1 MQLLGMGED
10 RPLLNQLLFLAL
22 EESGGSDLPSLMLK
36 QVETLSLLPLPR
48 HQGVQFHTKGLPP
61 AVESAE
67 GCHVT
72 GQPGI
77 GVEQEA
83 LAMRKSQEG
92 ALVLAMD
99 LDQEFGE
106 AAKRRRRR
114 ETAVQVCLAL
124 SLAQEVTPNHE
135 ELVSRTLDP
144 AFRQQMASLLVIQIE
159 GGLYPALLG
168 PGAYLLRLTPC
179 PQGQPQRV
187 DDDRFAGAGFAR
199 EDIEPR
205 AELNAQL
212 VDQGKVRDAQFAEHG
227 VTVRPT

>member
-1 MQLLGMGED
+1 
-10 RPLLNQLLFLAL
+10 
-22 EESGGSDLPSLMLK
+22 
-36 QVETLSLLPLPR
+36 
-48 HQGVQFHTKGLPP
+48 
-61 AVESAE
+61 
-67 GCHVT
+67 
-72 GQPGI
+72 
-77 GVEQEA
+77 
-83 LAMRKSQEG
+83 MRLSQEG
-92 ALVLAMD
+92 PLVLAMD
-99 LDQEFGE
+99 FDQEFGE
-106 AAKRRRRR
+106 AAKRRCRR

-124 SLAQEVTPNHE
+124 SLSQEVTADHQ

-187 DDDRFAGAGFAR
+187 DDDRFAGTGFAR

-205 AELNAQL
+205 AELNVQL